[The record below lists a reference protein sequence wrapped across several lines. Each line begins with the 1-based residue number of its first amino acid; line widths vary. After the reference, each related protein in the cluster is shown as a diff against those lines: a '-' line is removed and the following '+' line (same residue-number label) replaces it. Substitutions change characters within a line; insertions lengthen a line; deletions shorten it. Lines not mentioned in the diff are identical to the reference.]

1 MPRRTAILILD
12 LPDDGTDPR
21 PLVDELAQGIR
32 YTRHPGGL
40 VVEHVEGVVVD
51 APAGDVARAL
61 RGRSGT

>member
-21 PLVDELAQGIR
+21 PLVEELAQEIR
-32 YTRHPGGL
+32 YSRRPGGL
-40 VVEHVEGVVVD
+40 RVEHVEGVVVD